1 MQSRKSLLAKI
12 FGVLCALCCVV
23 ALAFGVAACDS
34 NTDTTK
40 SVVNVSVVDGQ
51 LVIDYSDGSK
61 EEIDLGDL
69 KGEQGPAGD
78 DGDKGDQGEQGPAG
92 VGIASVTWDETKQCL
107 VITYTDGKIEEV
119 KVEGLGGCECPE
131 PCEHEN
137 ISSWTLSESYEYD
150 AATDT
155 YKGTLLE
162 VCDDCGYA
170 WLTTDAE
177 HQQHVWK
184 DVAAVEPTCC
194 TDGHEAGQECEIC
207 GKFQGGEVKPATG
220 NHVWDEGHLV
230 YTKNEN
236 ACEQGGVYIYLCTGD
251 PDCTAY
257 KISEDEE
264 IRGHKVAVWTV
275 TKAPSLTETGIL
287 SGACTECKETV
298 TLTLPKLNDTD
309 YAKKQISNLENNCQL
324 DTDYT
329 YTYTMAAGTVTEID
343 GIKIEG
349 KTTVEYTGTTAFTW
363 TSGPVTVKGGN
374 HYALNMY
381 GEEEPIEIDKD
392 GYAMIDADKGI
403 LWYPDMQVFGNITYT
418 CKDTI
423 NAGDGTETTGAVYF
437 DCEHCEEHI
446 YARVN
451 GYHIV
456 GGKLVTYIY
465 DDNGDLNPL
474 VTKHEATCSNAEYY
488 TVNCDEC
495 DKEVV
500 VRGCGIEEHETNK
513 THYAADVHVVPED
526 VTITGADGQDIDP
539 EAIKVGDTVT
549 IKYVCELCKAEQTV
563 SGNVTKVEETGDIPT
578 TPCLDKS
585 VTVTVEYTVNDE
597 KHTEVVT
604 LPIQVGDHHT
614 IINNGIEYSLTAIID
629 SDSGLANI
637 TVDWTD
643 AAGKKQH
650 FEGNTIESN
659 SPLASLLEFFGNV
672 PETCKDKGAQAF
684 IDCDVCNT
692 HLLVMYQVAHT
703 PTLNAEG
710 QVDYTLAGCS
720 APTCTADGI
729 ALCSVCGENFEYG
742 EALGHTYVIDEYKY
756 DSTVA
761 TGDNFTLKFHCTKC
775 EEYGTAEQPTTIEG
789 NYAELVK
796 KGYIEP
802 VQEQT
807 CAQDLIINVNCPVD
821 LEEPEGDRIVAE
833 GLNLGKLAH
842 HFKNGNVL
850 DTELKTVYNI
860 DEYNGLIEL
869 FGNVPVNCKDDTG
882 YGFTYCRDCDMRILI
897 RVSGHHTK
905 PDDGEPVVEA
915 SCTSPAV
922 YQCKDCQKYFY
933 GVDAGDAIVEHKYV
947 LDAKASTP
955 ATNDVTGTAV
965 YKCSLCGGTYNVT
978 LPKLSE
984 TDKWTKVTVSDDCEH
999 GTQYSYSYVIPEQ
1012 EITVNYEYTD
1022 NGANLSG
1029 QFKYKVNLGTY
1040 TFLTEPTDVGHD
1052 EYVEGKTL
1060 VYSWVYPEDEDGI
1073 LYVGYICKCG
1083 TMIVL
1088 WNESMGTENTY
1099 KIDVELDSLI
1109 PGVVNPP
1116 VEDPDEGEEGGD
1128 TPVVPAVPEDVTI
1141 SMEGVV
1147 ISTSA
1152 TASTAVTMEG
1162 GKTPKIEGN
1171 YYIWNATEATLV
1183 TIGGDAQ
1190 WKQDTGYIQADGKE
1204 RTISVDLTEYEG
1216 LNVKVTFNCGAKK
1229 NNPGISLQLK
1239 DQPDTA
1245 VALTDRTEAD
1255 EYTAEDI
1262 SFTVE
1267 GGSVVSFENTIQAVR
1282 FYSVTIEVVE

>member
-69 KGEQGPAGD
+69 KGEQGEQGPAGD
-78 DGDKGDQGEQGPAG
+78 DGDKGEQGEQGPAG
-92 VGIASVTWDETKQCL
+92 VGITSVTWDETKQCL
-107 VITYTDGKIEEV
+107 VITYTDGKKQEV
-119 KVEGLGGCECPE
+119 KVEGLGCECPE

-137 ISSWTLSESYEYD
+137 ISSWVLSESYEYN

-275 TKAPSLTETGIL
+275 KKAPSLTETGIL

-298 TLTLPKLNDTD
+298 TLTLPKLNDKD
-309 YAKKQISNLENNCQL
+309 YTKEQISNLENNCQL
-324 DTDYT
+324 DTMYK
-329 YTYTMAAGTVTEID
+329 YTYTMAPGTVIKID
-343 GIKIEG
+343 GIKVEG
-349 KTTVEYTGTTAFTW
+349 KTTVEYTGTTAFTASW
-363 TSGPVTVKGGN
+363 NDEVEGGN

-418 CKDTI
+418 CKDII

-451 GYHIV
+451 GYHTV

-500 VRGCGIEEHETNK
+500 VRGCGIEEHKTNK

-526 VTITGADGQDIDP
+526 VAITGADGQDIDP

-549 IKYVCELCKAEQTV
+549 IKYVCELCNAEQTV

-629 SDSGLANI
+629 SDSGLATI

-643 AAGKKQH
+643 AAGKEQH

-659 SPLASLLEFFGNV
+659 SPLASLLEHFGNI

-703 PTLNAEG
+703 PTLNGEG

-720 APTCTADGI
+720 APTCTQPGK
-729 ALCSVCGENFEYG
+729 ALCSVCKENFEYG

-756 DSTVA
+756 DSSVA
-761 TGDNFTLKFHCTKC
+761 TGNNFTLKFRCAKC
-775 EEYGTAEQPTTIEG
+775 EEYGTAELPTTIEG

-882 YGFTYCRDCDMRILI
+882 YGFTYCRDCNMRILI

-905 PDDGEPVVEA
+905 PADGEPVVEA
-915 SCTSPAV
+915 SCSTPAV
-922 YQCKDCQKYFY
+922 YQCKDCGKYFY
-933 GVDAGDAIVEHKYV
+933 GVDAADAILKHNYV
-947 LDAKASTP
+947 LDAEASTP
-955 ATNDVTGTAV
+955 ATDNATGIAV
-965 YKCSLCGGTYNVT
+965 YKCSLCDGTYNVT

-1040 TFLTEPTDVGHD
+1040 TFLTEPTGVGHD
-1052 EYVEGKTL
+1052 EYVKGETL

-1099 KIDVELDSLI
+1099 EIDVELDSLI

-1128 TPVVPAVPEDVTI
+1128 TPVVPAEPVEYTYDFSTLTGSETATDLNTVLGSTNVTFEGTLGTSGTDLRLAKGHLKFSEDAGKVIVTLDNVKAGQTVELTIVGKSGSDGNPAELAIAATNATTTDTVPVVYAAEADYVTTT
-1141 SMEGVV
+1141 V
-1147 ISTSA
+1147 TYTA
-1152 TASTAVTMEG
+1152 TA
-1162 GKTPKIEGN
+1162 
-1171 YYIWNATEATLV
+1171 
-1183 TIGGDAQ
+1183 D
-1190 WKQDTGYIQADGKE
+1190 
-1204 RTISVDLTEYEG
+1204 
-1216 LNVKVTFNCGAKK
+1216 
-1229 NNPGISLQLK
+1229 
-1239 DQPDTA
+1239 
-1245 VALTDRTEAD
+1245 
-1255 EYTAEDI
+1255 
-1262 SFTVE
+1262 
-1267 GGSVVSFENTIQAVR
+1267 GSVVLTFNRNTGKTVQLQKLTV
-1282 FYSVTIEVVE
+1282 VVE

>member
-69 KGEQGPAGD
+69 KGEQGEQGPAGD
-78 DGDKGDQGEQGPAG
+78 DGDKGEQGEQGPAG
-92 VGIASVTWDETKQCL
+92 PAGVGITSVTWDETKQCL
-107 VITYTDGKIEEV
+107 VITYTDGKKQEV
-119 KVEGLGGCECPE
+119 KVEGIGCDCPE
-131 PCEHEN
+131 PCEHES
-137 ISSWTLSESYEYD
+137 ISTWVLSESYEYD

-177 HQQHVWK
+177 HQQHVWN

-230 YTKNEN
+230 YTENEN

-251 PDCTAY
+251 PDCKAY

-298 TLTLPKLNDTD
+298 TLTLPKLNDKD
-309 YAKKQISNLENNCQL
+309 YTKKQISNLENNCQL
-324 DTDYT
+324 DTEYT

-343 GIKIEG
+343 GIKVEG
-349 KTTVEYTGTTAFTW
+349 KTTVEYTGTTAFIW
-363 TSGPVTVKGGN
+363 TSRPVTVEGGN

-392 GYAMIDADKGI
+392 GYAMVDAEKGI
-403 LWYPDMQVFGNITYT
+403 LWYPDMQVFGNITYN
-418 CKDTI
+418 CKETI
-423 NAGDGTETTGAVYF
+423 NAGDGTETVGAVYF
-437 DCEHCEEHI
+437 DCEHCKEHI

-451 GYHIV
+451 GYHTV

-465 DDNGDLNPL
+465 DEDGDLNPL

-500 VRGCGIEEHETNK
+500 VRGCGIAEHETNK

-549 IKYVCELCKAEQTV
+549 IKYVCELCDVEQTV
-563 SGNVTKVEETGDIPT
+563 SGNVTVVDPVKDDPT
-578 TPCLDKS
+578 TPCLDEGVK
-585 VTVTVEYTVNDE
+585 VTVEYTVNGE
-597 KHTEVVT
+597 KHTEVVP
-604 LPIQVGDHHT
+604 LIDVGDHHT

-629 SDSGLANI
+629 SDSGLATI
-637 TVDWTD
+637 KVDWTD

-659 SPLASLLEFFGNV
+659 SPLASLLEHFGNI

-703 PTLNAEG
+703 PTLNAAG

-720 APTCTADGI
+720 APSCTQPGK
-729 ALCSVCGENFEYG
+729 ALCSVCNENFEYG
-742 EALGHTYVIDEYKY
+742 KALGHTYVIDEYEY
-756 DSTVA
+756 ESTVA
-761 TGDNFTLKFHCTKC
+761 TGNNFTLKFHCAKC
-775 EEYGTAEQPTTIEG
+775 DEYGTAEQPTTIEG

-796 KGYIEP
+796 KGYIDP
-802 VQEQT
+802 VQEQS
-807 CAQDLIINVNCPVD
+807 CAKDLIINVNCPVD
-821 LEEPEGDRIVAE
+821 LDEPEGDRIVAE
-833 GLNLGKLAH
+833 GLNLGKLSH

-850 DTELKTVYNI
+850 DTDLKTVYNI

-905 PDDGEPVVEA
+905 PADGKPVVEA
-915 SCTSPAV
+915 SCSTPAV
-922 YQCKDCQKYFY
+922 YQCVDCKEYFY
-933 GVDAGDAIVEHKYV
+933 GVDAADAILKHNYV
-947 LDAKASTP
+947 LDTAASTD
-955 ATNDVTGTAV
+955 ASENATGTAV
-965 YKCSLCGGTYNVT
+965 YKCSLCDGTYNVT

-984 TDKWTKVTVSDDCEH
+984 TDKWNKVTVSDDCEH

-1022 NGANLSG
+1022 NGADLSG
-1029 QFKYKVNLGTY
+1029 QFKYKVNLDTY
-1040 TFLTEPTDVGHD
+1040 RFLTEPTDVGHD
-1052 EYVEGKTL
+1052 EYVEGETL

-1099 KIDVELDSLI
+1099 EIDVELDSLI

-1116 VEDPDEGEEGGD
+1116 VEDPDEGEEEGGD
-1128 TPVVPAVPEDVTI
+1128 TPVVPAEPVEYTYDFSTLTGSETATDLNTVLGSTNVTFEGTLGTSGTDLRLAKGHLKFSADAGKVIVTLDNVKAGQTVELTIVGKSGSSGNPAELAIAATNATTTDTVPVVYAAGADYVTTT
-1141 SMEGVV
+1141 V
-1147 ISTSA
+1147 TYTA
-1152 TASTAVTMEG
+1152 TA
-1162 GKTPKIEGN
+1162 
-1171 YYIWNATEATLV
+1171 
-1183 TIGGDAQ
+1183 D
-1190 WKQDTGYIQADGKE
+1190 
-1204 RTISVDLTEYEG
+1204 
-1216 LNVKVTFNCGAKK
+1216 
-1229 NNPGISLQLK
+1229 
-1239 DQPDTA
+1239 
-1245 VALTDRTEAD
+1245 
-1255 EYTAEDI
+1255 
-1262 SFTVE
+1262 
-1267 GGSVVSFENTIQAVR
+1267 GSVVLTFNRNTGKTVQLQKLTV
-1282 FYSVTIEVVE
+1282 VVE

>member
-92 VGIASVTWDETKQCL
+92 VGITSVTWDETKQCL
-107 VITYTDGKIEEV
+107 VITYTDGKKQEV

-137 ISSWTLSESYEYD
+137 ISTWVLSESYEYD

-230 YTKNEN
+230 YTENEN

-251 PDCTAY
+251 PDCKAY

-298 TLTLPKLNDTD
+298 TLTLPKLNDKD
-309 YAKKQISNLENNCQL
+309 YTKEQISNLENNCQL
-324 DTDYT
+324 DTMYK
-329 YTYTMAAGTVTEID
+329 YTYTMAPGTVIEID
-343 GIKIEG
+343 GIKVEG
-349 KTTVEYTGTTAFTW
+349 KTTVEYTGTTAFTASW
-363 TSGPVTVKGGN
+363 NDEVEGG
-374 HYALNMY
+374 NMY
-381 GEEEPIEIDKD
+381 GEEEPIEIDEN
-392 GYAMIDADKGI
+392 GYAMVDAEKGI
-403 LWYPDMQVFGNITYT
+403 LWYPDMQVFGNITYN
-418 CKDTI
+418 CQETI
-423 NAGDGTETTGAVYF
+423 TPGDGTETTGAVYF

-451 GYHIV
+451 GYHTV

-474 VTKHEATCSNAEYY
+474 VTKHEATCSNAAYY
-488 TVNCDEC
+488 TVDCDIC
-495 DKEVV
+495 GEVV
-500 VRGCGIEEHETNK
+500 VRGCGIAEHETNK

-526 VTITGADGQDIDP
+526 VTVTGADGQAIDP

-549 IKYVCELCKAEQTV
+549 IKYVCELCEAAQTV

-629 SDSGLANI
+629 SDSGLATI

-643 AAGKKQH
+643 AAGKEQH

-659 SPLASLLEFFGNV
+659 SPLASLLEHFGNI

-703 PTLNAEG
+703 PTLNTEG

-720 APTCTADGI
+720 APTCTQPGK
-729 ALCSVCGENFEYG
+729 ALCSVCNENFEYG

-756 DSTVA
+756 NSTVT
-761 TGDNFTLKFHCTKC
+761 TGNNFTLKFHCTKC
-775 EEYGTAEQPTTIEG
+775 DEYGTEELPTTIEG

-796 KGYIEP
+796 KGYIDP
-802 VQEQT
+802 VQEQS
-807 CAQDLIINVNCPVD
+807 CAKDLIINVNCPVD
-821 LEEPEGDRIVAE
+821 LDEPEGDRIVAE

-905 PDDGEPVVEA
+905 PADGEPVVEA
-915 SCTSPAV
+915 SCSTPAV
-922 YQCKDCQKYFY
+922 YQCKDCNKYFY
-933 GVDAGDAIVEHKYV
+933 GVDAADAILKHNYV
-947 LDAKASTP
+947 LDAEASTP
-955 ATNDVTGTAV
+955 ATDNATGTAV
-965 YKCSLCGGTYNVT
+965 YKCSLCEKTYEVT

-1022 NGANLSG
+1022 NGADLSG

-1052 EYVEGKTL
+1052 EYVKGETL

-1099 KIDVELDSLI
+1099 EIDVELDSLI

-1128 TPVVPAVPEDVTI
+1128 TPVVPAEPVEYTYDFSTLTGSETATDLNTVLGSTNVTFEGTLGTSDTDLRLAKGHLKFSEDAGKVIVTLDNVKAGQTVELTIVGKSGSKGNPAELAIAATNATTTDTVPVVYAAKADYVTTT
-1141 SMEGVV
+1141 V
-1147 ISTSA
+1147 TYTA
-1152 TASTAVTMEG
+1152 TA
-1162 GKTPKIEGN
+1162 
-1171 YYIWNATEATLV
+1171 
-1183 TIGGDAQ
+1183 D
-1190 WKQDTGYIQADGKE
+1190 
-1204 RTISVDLTEYEG
+1204 
-1216 LNVKVTFNCGAKK
+1216 
-1229 NNPGISLQLK
+1229 
-1239 DQPDTA
+1239 
-1245 VALTDRTEAD
+1245 
-1255 EYTAEDI
+1255 
-1262 SFTVE
+1262 
-1267 GGSVVSFENTIQAVR
+1267 GSVVLTFNRNTSKTVQLQKLTV
-1282 FYSVTIEVVE
+1282 VVE

>member
-92 VGIASVTWDETKQCL
+92 VGITSVTWDETKQCL
-107 VITYTDGKIEEV
+107 VITYTDGKKQEV
-119 KVEGLGGCECPE
+119 KVEGIGCDCPE
-131 PCEHEN
+131 PCEHES
-137 ISSWTLSESYEYD
+137 ISTWVLSESYEYD

-298 TLTLPKLNDTD
+298 TLTLPKLNDKD
-309 YAKKQISNLENNCQL
+309 YTKEQISNLENNCQL
-324 DTDYT
+324 DTMYK
-329 YTYTMAAGTVTEID
+329 YTYTMAPGTVIKID
-343 GIKIEG
+343 GIKVEG
-349 KTTVEYTGTTAFTW
+349 KTTVEYTGTTAFTASW
-363 TSGPVTVKGGN
+363 NDEVEGGN

-418 CKDTI
+418 CKDII

-451 GYHIV
+451 GYHTV

-495 DKEVV
+495 NKEVV
-500 VRGCGIEEHETNK
+500 VRGCGIEEHKTNK

-526 VTITGADGQDIDP
+526 VAITGADGQDIDP

-549 IKYVCELCKAEQTV
+549 IKYVCELCNAEQTV

-629 SDSGLANI
+629 SDSGLATI

-643 AAGKKQH
+643 AAGKEQH

-659 SPLASLLEFFGNV
+659 SPLASLLEHFGNI

-703 PTLNAEG
+703 PTLNGEG

-720 APTCTADGI
+720 APTCTQPGK

-761 TGDNFTLKFHCTKC
+761 TGNNFTLKFHCAKC
-775 EEYGTAEQPTTIEG
+775 EEYGTAELPTTIEG

-796 KGYIEP
+796 KGYIDP

-807 CAQDLIINVNCPVD
+807 CAKDLIINVNCPVD
-821 LEEPEGDRIVAE
+821 LDEPEGDRIVAE

-905 PDDGEPVVEA
+905 PADGEPVVEA
-915 SCTSPAV
+915 SCSTPAV
-922 YQCKDCQKYFY
+922 YQCKDCNKYFY

-955 ATNDVTGTAV
+955 ATENATGTAV
-965 YKCSLCGGTYNVT
+965 YKCSLCEKTYEVT

-1128 TPVVPAVPEDVTI
+1128 TPVVPAEPVEYTYDFSTLTGSETATDLNTVLGSTNVTFEGTLGTSGTDLRLAKGHLKFSADAGKVIVTLDNVKAGQTVELTIVGKSGSSGNPAELAIAATNATTTDTVPVVYAAGADYVTTT
-1141 SMEGVV
+1141 V
-1147 ISTSA
+1147 TYTA
-1152 TASTAVTMEG
+1152 TA
-1162 GKTPKIEGN
+1162 
-1171 YYIWNATEATLV
+1171 
-1183 TIGGDAQ
+1183 D
-1190 WKQDTGYIQADGKE
+1190 
-1204 RTISVDLTEYEG
+1204 
-1216 LNVKVTFNCGAKK
+1216 
-1229 NNPGISLQLK
+1229 
-1239 DQPDTA
+1239 
-1245 VALTDRTEAD
+1245 
-1255 EYTAEDI
+1255 
-1262 SFTVE
+1262 
-1267 GGSVVSFENTIQAVR
+1267 GSVVLTFNRNTGKTVQLQKLTV
-1282 FYSVTIEVVE
+1282 VVE

>member
-69 KGEQGPAGD
+69 KGEQGEQGPAGD

-92 VGIASVTWDETKQCL
+92 VGITSVTWDETKQCL
-107 VITYTDGKIEEV
+107 VITYTDGKTQEV
-119 KVEGLGGCECPE
+119 KVEGIGCDCPE
-131 PCEHEN
+131 PCEHES
-137 ISSWTLSESYEYD
+137 ISTWVLSESYEYD

-298 TLTLPKLNDTD
+298 TLTLPKLNDKAYT
-309 YAKKQISNLENNCQL
+309 KEQISNLENNCQL
-324 DTDYT
+324 DTEYK
-329 YTYTMAAGTVTEID
+329 YTYTMAPGTVIEID
-343 GIKIEG
+343 GIKVEG
-349 KTTVEYTGTTAFTW
+349 KTTVEYTGTTAFTASW
-363 TSGPVTVKGGN
+363 NDEVKGGN

-392 GYAMIDADKGI
+392 GYAMVDAEKGI
-403 LWYPDMQVFGNITYT
+403 LWYPDMQVFGNITYN
-418 CKDTI
+418 CKETI
-423 NAGDGTETTGAVYF
+423 NAGDGTETVGAVYF
-437 DCEHCEEHI
+437 DCEHCKEHI

-451 GYHIV
+451 GYHTV

-465 DDNGDLNPL
+465 DEDGDLNPL

-500 VRGCGIEEHETNK
+500 VRGCGIAEHETNK

-549 IKYVCELCKAEQTV
+549 IKYVCELCEAAQTV
-563 SGNVTKVEETGDIPT
+563 SGNVTVVDPIKDDPT
-578 TPCLDKS
+578 TPCLDEGVK
-585 VTVTVEYTVNDE
+585 VTVEYTVNGE
-597 KHTEVVT
+597 KHTEVVP
-604 LPIQVGDHHT
+604 LIDVGDHHT

-629 SDSGLANI
+629 SDSGLATI
-637 TVDWTD
+637 KVDWTD

-659 SPLASLLEFFGNV
+659 SPLASLLEHFGNI

-703 PTLNAEG
+703 PTLNGEG

-720 APTCTADGI
+720 APTCTQPGK
-729 ALCSVCGENFEYG
+729 ALCSVCKENFEYG

-756 DSTVA
+756 DSSVA
-761 TGDNFTLKFHCTKC
+761 TGNNFTLKFHCTKC
-775 EEYGTAEQPTTIEG
+775 DEYGTEELPTTIEG

-807 CAQDLIINVNCPVD
+807 CAKDLIINVNCPVD

-905 PDDGEPVVEA
+905 PADGEPVVEA
-915 SCTSPAV
+915 SCSTPAV

-933 GVDAGDAIVEHKYV
+933 GVDAADAILKHNYV
-947 LDAKASTP
+947 LDAEASTP
-955 ATNDVTGTAV
+955 ANDNATGTAV
-965 YKCSLCGGTYNVT
+965 YKCSLCDGTYNVT

-1012 EITVNYEYTD
+1012 EITVNYKYTD

-1052 EYVEGKTL
+1052 EYVKGETL

-1099 KIDVELDSLI
+1099 EIDVELDSLI

-1128 TPVVPAVPEDVTI
+1128 TPVVPAEPVEYTYDFSEAV
-1141 SMEGVV
+1141 EN
-1147 ISTSA
+1147 ST
-1152 TASTAVTMEG
+1152 
-1162 GKTPKIEGN
+1162 TPIAEF
-1171 YYIWNATEATLV
+1171 L
-1183 TIGGDAQ
+1183 
-1190 WKQDTGYIQADGKE
+1190 
-1204 RTISVDLTEYEG
+1204 
-1216 LNVKVTFNCGAKK
+1216 
-1229 NNPGISLQLK
+1229 
-1239 DQPDTA
+1239 
-1245 VALTDRTEAD
+1245 EAD
-1255 EYTAEDI
+1255 
-1262 SFTVE
+1262 
-1267 GGSVVSFENTIQAVR
+1267 N
-1282 FYSVTIEVVE
+1282 VTIEGDLGDQLKYGKGHLKFSKDAGKLVITVEAKAGQTVTVTSSVKSGSSNKDVSGRYAVTNATSDDEQTISFEVGSSSSYVNFVAEYTVTADGNVVITIDRNECGATLQLASVKVVVE

>member
-69 KGEQGPAGD
+69 KGEQGEQGPAGD
-78 DGDKGDQGEQGPAG
+78 DGDKGEQGEQGPAG
-92 VGIASVTWDETKQCL
+92 VGITSVTWDETKQCL
-107 VITYTDGKIEEV
+107 VITYTDGKTQEV
-119 KVEGLGGCECPE
+119 KVEGIGCDCPE
-131 PCEHEN
+131 PCEHES
-137 ISSWTLSESYEYD
+137 ISTWVLSETYEYD

-298 TLTLPKLNDTD
+298 TLTLPKLNDKD
-309 YAKKQISNLENNCQL
+309 YTKEQISNLENNCQL
-324 DTDYT
+324 DTMYK
-329 YTYTMAAGTVTEID
+329 YTYTMAPGTVIEID
-343 GIKIEG
+343 GIKVEG
-349 KTTVEYTGTTAFTW
+349 KTTVEYTGTTAYTASW
-363 TSGPVTVKGGN
+363 NDEVDGGN

-392 GYAMIDADKGI
+392 GYAMVDAEKGI

-423 NAGDGTETTGAVYF
+423 NTGDGTETTGAVYF

-451 GYHIV
+451 GYHTV

-488 TVNCDEC
+488 TVNCDRC
-495 DKEVV
+495 GEVE
-500 VRGCGIEEHETNK
+500 VRGCGIEEHKTNK

-526 VTITGADGQDIDP
+526 VTVTGADGQDIDP

-549 IKYVCELCKAEQTV
+549 IKYVCELCEAAQTV

-629 SDSGLANI
+629 SDSGLATI

-643 AAGKKQH
+643 AAGKEQH
-650 FEGNTIESN
+650 FVGNTIESN
-659 SPLASLLEFFGNV
+659 SPLASLLEHFGNI

-703 PTLNAEG
+703 PTLNGEG

-720 APTCTADGI
+720 APTCTQPGK
-729 ALCSVCGENFEYG
+729 ALCSVCKENFEYG

-756 DSTVA
+756 DSSVA
-761 TGDNFTLKFHCTKC
+761 TGNNFTLKFHCTKC
-775 EEYGTAEQPTTIEG
+775 DEYGTEELPTTIEG

-807 CAQDLIINVNCPVD
+807 CAKDLIINVNCPVD

-882 YGFTYCRDCDMRILI
+882 YGFTYCRDCNMRILI

-905 PDDGEPVVEA
+905 PADGEPVVEA
-915 SCTSPAV
+915 SCSTPAV

-933 GVDAGDAIVEHKYV
+933 GVDAADAILKHNYV
-947 LDAKASTP
+947 LDAEASTP
-955 ATNDVTGTAV
+955 ATDNATGIAV
-965 YKCSLCGGTYNVT
+965 YKCSLCGGAYNVT

-1052 EYVEGKTL
+1052 GYVKGETL

-1128 TPVVPAVPEDVTI
+1128 TPVVPAEPVEYTYDFSTLTGSETATDLNTVLGSTNVTFEGTLGTSDTDLRLAKGHLKFSADAGKVIVTLDNVKAGQTVELTIVGKSGSKGNPAELAIAATNATTTDTVPVVYAAGADYVTTT
-1141 SMEGVV
+1141 V
-1147 ISTSA
+1147 TYTA
-1152 TASTAVTMEG
+1152 TA
-1162 GKTPKIEGN
+1162 
-1171 YYIWNATEATLV
+1171 
-1183 TIGGDAQ
+1183 D
-1190 WKQDTGYIQADGKE
+1190 
-1204 RTISVDLTEYEG
+1204 
-1216 LNVKVTFNCGAKK
+1216 
-1229 NNPGISLQLK
+1229 
-1239 DQPDTA
+1239 
-1245 VALTDRTEAD
+1245 
-1255 EYTAEDI
+1255 
-1262 SFTVE
+1262 
-1267 GGSVVSFENTIQAVR
+1267 GSVVLTFNRNTSKTVQLQKLTV
-1282 FYSVTIEVVE
+1282 VVE

>member
-69 KGEQGPAGD
+69 KGEQGEQGPAGD
-78 DGDKGDQGEQGPAG
+78 DGDKGEQGEQGPAG
-92 VGIASVTWDETKQCL
+92 VGITSVTWDETKQCL
-107 VITYTDGKIEEV
+107 VITYTDGKKQEV
-119 KVEGLGGCECPE
+119 KVEGLGCECPE

-137 ISSWTLSESYEYD
+137 ISTWVLSESYEYN

-230 YTKNEN
+230 YTENEN

-251 PDCTAY
+251 PDCKAY

-298 TLTLPKLNDTD
+298 TLTLPKLNDKD
-309 YAKKQISNLENNCQL
+309 YTKEQISNLENNCQL
-324 DTDYT
+324 DTMYK
-329 YTYTMAAGTVTEID
+329 YTYTMAPGTVIEID
-343 GIKIEG
+343 GIKVEG
-349 KTTVEYTGTTAFTW
+349 KTTVEYTGTTAFTASW
-363 TSGPVTVKGGN
+363 NDEVEGGN

-392 GYAMIDADKGI
+392 GYAMVDAEKGI
-403 LWYPDMQVFGNITYT
+403 LWYPDMQVFGNITYN
-418 CKDTI
+418 CQETI
-423 NAGDGTETTGAVYF
+423 NPGDGTETTGAVYF
-437 DCEHCEEHI
+437 DCEHCKEHI

-451 GYHIV
+451 GYHTV

-495 DKEVV
+495 GEVP
-500 VRGCGIEEHETNK
+500 VRGCGIAEHETNK
-513 THYAADVHVVPED
+513 THYAAGVHVVPED
-526 VTITGADGQDIDP
+526 VTVTGADGQDIDP

-549 IKYVCELCKAEQTV
+549 IKYECELCEAKQTV

-629 SDSGLANI
+629 SDSGLATI

-643 AAGKKQH
+643 AAGKEQH

-659 SPLASLLEFFGNV
+659 SPLASLLEHFGNI

-703 PTLNAEG
+703 PTLNAAG

-720 APTCTADGI
+720 APSCTQPGK
-729 ALCSVCGENFEYG
+729 ALCSVCDENFEYG

-756 DSTVA
+756 DSSVA
-761 TGDNFTLKFHCTKC
+761 TGNNFTLKFHCTKC
-775 EEYGTAEQPTTIEG
+775 VEYGTAAQPTTIEG

-796 KGYIEP
+796 KGYIDP

-905 PDDGEPVVEA
+905 PADGEPVVEA
-915 SCTSPAV
+915 SCSTPAV
-922 YQCKDCQKYFY
+922 YLCKDCGKYFY
-933 GVDAGDAIVEHKYV
+933 GVDAADAILKHNYV
-947 LDAKASTP
+947 LDAEASTD
-955 ATNDVTGTAV
+955 AKDDATGTAV
-965 YKCSLCGGTYNVT
+965 YKCSLCEKTYEVT

-1022 NGANLSG
+1022 NGADLSG

-1052 EYVEGKTL
+1052 EYVEGETL

-1099 KIDVELDSLI
+1099 EIDVELDSLI

-1128 TPVVPAVPEDVTI
+1128 TPVVPAEPVEYTYDFSTLTGSETATDLNTVLGSTNVTFEGTLGTSDTDLRLAKGHLKFSEDAGKVIVTLDNVKAGQTVELTIVGKSGSKGNPAELAIAATNATTTDTVPVVYAAGADYVTTT
-1141 SMEGVV
+1141 V
-1147 ISTSA
+1147 TYTA
-1152 TASTAVTMEG
+1152 TA
-1162 GKTPKIEGN
+1162 
-1171 YYIWNATEATLV
+1171 
-1183 TIGGDAQ
+1183 D
-1190 WKQDTGYIQADGKE
+1190 
-1204 RTISVDLTEYEG
+1204 
-1216 LNVKVTFNCGAKK
+1216 
-1229 NNPGISLQLK
+1229 
-1239 DQPDTA
+1239 
-1245 VALTDRTEAD
+1245 
-1255 EYTAEDI
+1255 
-1262 SFTVE
+1262 
-1267 GGSVVSFENTIQAVR
+1267 GSVVLTFNRNTSKTVQLQKLTV
-1282 FYSVTIEVVE
+1282 VVE

>member
-92 VGIASVTWDETKQCL
+92 VGITSVTWDETKQCL
-107 VITYTDGKIEEV
+107 VITYTDGKKQEV

-137 ISSWTLSESYEYD
+137 ISTWVLSESYEYD

-230 YTKNEN
+230 YTENEN

-251 PDCTAY
+251 PDCKAY

-298 TLTLPKLNDTD
+298 TLTLPKLNDKD
-309 YAKKQISNLENNCQL
+309 YTKEQISNLENNCQL
-324 DTDYT
+324 DTMYK
-329 YTYTMAAGTVTEID
+329 YTYTMAPGTVIEID
-343 GIKIEG
+343 GIKVEG
-349 KTTVEYTGTTAFTW
+349 KTTVEYTGTTAFTASW
-363 TSGPVTVKGGN
+363 NDEVEGGN
-374 HYALNMY
+374 HY
-381 GEEEPIEIDKD
+381 GEEEPIEIDEN
-392 GYAMIDADKGI
+392 GYAMVDAEKGI
-403 LWYPDMQVFGNITYT
+403 LWYPDMQVFGNITYN
-418 CKDTI
+418 CQETI
-423 NAGDGTETTGAVYF
+423 TPGDGTETTGAVYF

-451 GYHIV
+451 GYHTV

-474 VTKHEATCSNAEYY
+474 VTKHEATCSNAAYY
-488 TVNCDEC
+488 TVDCDIC
-495 DKEVV
+495 GEVV
-500 VRGCGIEEHETNK
+500 VRGCGIAEHETNK

-526 VTITGADGQDIDP
+526 VTVTGADGQAIDP

-549 IKYVCELCKAEQTV
+549 IKYVCELCEAAQTV

-629 SDSGLANI
+629 SDSGLATI

-643 AAGKKQH
+643 AAGKEQH

-659 SPLASLLEFFGNV
+659 SPLASLLEHFGNI

-703 PTLNAEG
+703 PTLNTEG

-720 APTCTADGI
+720 APTCTQPGK
-729 ALCSVCGENFEYG
+729 ALCSVCNENFEYG

-756 DSTVA
+756 NSTVT
-761 TGDNFTLKFHCTKC
+761 TGNNFTLKFHCTKC
-775 EEYGTAEQPTTIEG
+775 DEYGTEELPTTIEG

-796 KGYIEP
+796 KGYIDP
-802 VQEQT
+802 VQEQS
-807 CAQDLIINVNCPVD
+807 CAKDLIINVNCPVD
-821 LEEPEGDRIVAE
+821 LDEPEGDRIVAE

-905 PDDGEPVVEA
+905 PADGEPVVEA
-915 SCTSPAV
+915 SCSTPAV
-922 YQCKDCQKYFY
+922 YQCKDCNKYFY
-933 GVDAGDAIVEHKYV
+933 GVDAADAILKHNYV
-947 LDAKASTP
+947 LDAEASTP
-955 ATNDVTGTAV
+955 ATDNATGTAV
-965 YKCSLCGGTYNVT
+965 YKCSLCEKTYEVT

-1022 NGANLSG
+1022 NGADLSG

-1052 EYVEGKTL
+1052 EYVKGETL

-1099 KIDVELDSLI
+1099 EIDVELDSLI

-1128 TPVVPAVPEDVTI
+1128 TPVVPAEPVEYTYDFSTLTGSETATDLNTVLGSTNVTFEGTLGTSDTDLRLAKGHLKFSEDAGKVIVTLDNVKAGQTVELTIVGKSGSKGNPAELAIAATNATTTDTVPVVYAAKADYVTTT
-1141 SMEGVV
+1141 V
-1147 ISTSA
+1147 TYTA
-1152 TASTAVTMEG
+1152 TA
-1162 GKTPKIEGN
+1162 
-1171 YYIWNATEATLV
+1171 
-1183 TIGGDAQ
+1183 D
-1190 WKQDTGYIQADGKE
+1190 
-1204 RTISVDLTEYEG
+1204 
-1216 LNVKVTFNCGAKK
+1216 
-1229 NNPGISLQLK
+1229 
-1239 DQPDTA
+1239 
-1245 VALTDRTEAD
+1245 
-1255 EYTAEDI
+1255 
-1262 SFTVE
+1262 
-1267 GGSVVSFENTIQAVR
+1267 GSVVLTFNRNTSKTVQLQKLTV
-1282 FYSVTIEVVE
+1282 VVE

>member
-78 DGDKGDQGEQGPAG
+78 DGDKGEQG
-92 VGIASVTWDETKQCL
+92 VGITSVTWDETKQCL
-107 VITYTDGKIEEV
+107 VITYTDGKKQEV

-137 ISSWTLSESYEYD
+137 ISTWVLSESYEYN

-236 ACEQGGVYIYLCTGD
+236 ACEQGGVYIYLCKGD

-264 IRGHKVAVWTV
+264 IRGHKVAVWYVDTD
-275 TKAPSLTETGIL
+275 KAPSLTETGIL
-287 SGACTECKETV
+287 SGACTECDETV

-392 GYAMIDADKGI
+392 GYAMVDAEKGI

-418 CKDTI
+418 CQETI
-423 NAGDGTETTGAVYF
+423 TPGDGTETTGAVYF
-437 DCEHCEEHI
+437 DCEHCKEHI

-451 GYHIV
+451 GYHTV

-465 DDNGDLNPL
+465 DEDGDLNPL

-500 VRGCGIEEHETNK
+500 VRGCGIAEHATNK

-549 IKYVCELCKAEQTV
+549 IKYECELCEAEQTV
-563 SGNVTKVEETGDIPT
+563 SGNVTATEPIKDDPT
-578 TPCLDKS
+578 TPCLDEGVKI
-585 VTVTVEYTVNDE
+585 TVEYTVNGE
-597 KHTEVVT
+597 KHTEDV
-604 LPIQVGDHHT
+604 PIVNVGDHHT

-637 TVDWTD
+637 KVDWTD

-703 PTLNAEG
+703 PTLNAQG
-710 QVDYTLAGCS
+710 QVDYTLAGCF
-720 APTCTADGI
+720 APTCTQPGK
-729 ALCSVCGENFEYG
+729 ALCSVCKENFEYG
-742 EALGHTYVIDEYKY
+742 EALGHTYVIDKYEYK
-756 DSTVA
+756 STVT
-761 TGDNFTLKFHCTKC
+761 TGNNFTLKFHCTKC

-796 KGYIEP
+796 KGYIDP
-802 VQEQT
+802 VQEQS
-807 CAQDLIINVNCPVD
+807 CAKDLIINVNCPVD

-905 PDDGEPVVEA
+905 PADGEPVEEA

-955 ATNDVTGTAV
+955 ANNDATGTAV
-965 YKCSLCGGTYNVT
+965 YKCSLCGDTHNVT

-984 TDKWTKVTVSDDCEH
+984 TDKWNKVTVSDDCEH

-1012 EITVNYEYTD
+1012 EITVNYKYTD

-1040 TFLTEPTDVGHD
+1040 TFLTEPTGVGHD

-1099 KIDVELDSLI
+1099 EIDVELDSLI

-1128 TPVVPAVPEDVTI
+1128 TPVVPAEPVEYTYDFSTLTGSETATDLNTVLGSTNVTFEGTLGTSGTDLRLAKGHLKFSADAGKVIVTLDNVKAGQTVELTIVGKSGSSGNPAELAIAATNATTTDTVPVVYAAGADYVTTT
-1141 SMEGVV
+1141 V
-1147 ISTSA
+1147 TYTA
-1152 TASTAVTMEG
+1152 TA
-1162 GKTPKIEGN
+1162 
-1171 YYIWNATEATLV
+1171 
-1183 TIGGDAQ
+1183 D
-1190 WKQDTGYIQADGKE
+1190 
-1204 RTISVDLTEYEG
+1204 
-1216 LNVKVTFNCGAKK
+1216 
-1229 NNPGISLQLK
+1229 
-1239 DQPDTA
+1239 
-1245 VALTDRTEAD
+1245 
-1255 EYTAEDI
+1255 
-1262 SFTVE
+1262 
-1267 GGSVVSFENTIQAVR
+1267 GSVVLTFNRNTSKTVQLQKLTV
-1282 FYSVTIEVVE
+1282 VVE

>member
-69 KGEQGPAGD
+69 KGEQGEQGPAGD
-78 DGDKGDQGEQGPAG
+78 DGDKGEQGEQGPAG
-92 VGIASVTWDETKQCL
+92 VGITSVTWDETKQCL
-107 VITYTDGKIEEV
+107 VITYTDGKTQEV
-119 KVEGLGGCECPE
+119 KVEGIGCDCPE
-131 PCEHEN
+131 PCEHES
-137 ISSWTLSESYEYD
+137 ISTWVLSESYEYD

-230 YTKNEN
+230 YTENEN

-251 PDCTAY
+251 PDCKAY

-298 TLTLPKLNDTD
+298 TLTLPKLNDKAYT
-309 YAKKQISNLENNCQL
+309 KEQISNLENNCQL
-324 DTDYT
+324 DTEYR
-329 YTYTMAAGTVTEID
+329 YTYTMAPGTVIEID
-343 GIKIEG
+343 GIKVEG
-349 KTTVEYTGTTAFTW
+349 KTTVEYTGTTAFTASW
-363 TSGPVTVKGGN
+363 IDEVEGGN

-381 GEEEPIEIDKD
+381 GEEEPIEIDEN
-392 GYAMIDADKGI
+392 GYAMVDAEKGI
-403 LWYPDMQVFGNITYT
+403 LWYPDMQVFGNITYN
-418 CKDTI
+418 CQETI
-423 NAGDGTETTGAVYF
+423 NAGDGTETVGAVYF

-451 GYHIV
+451 GYHTV
-456 GGKLVTYIY
+456 NNQLVTWIE
-465 DDNGDLNPL
+465 DDNGNINPL
-474 VTKHEATCSNAEYY
+474 VEYHEATCSNAAYY
-488 TVNCDEC
+488 TVDCDIC
-495 DKEVV
+495 GEVV
-500 VRGCGIEEHETNK
+500 VRGCGIAEHETNK

-526 VTITGADGQDIDP
+526 VTVTGADGQAIDP

-629 SDSGLANI
+629 SDSGLATI

-643 AAGKKQH
+643 AAGKEQH
-650 FEGNTIESN
+650 FVGNTIESN
-659 SPLASLLEFFGNV
+659 SPLASLLEHFGNI

-703 PTLNAEG
+703 PTLNAQG

-720 APTCTADGI
+720 APSCTQPGK
-729 ALCSVCGENFEYG
+729 ALCSVCNENFEYG

-761 TGDNFTLKFHCTKC
+761 TGNNFTLKFHCTKC
-775 EEYGTAEQPTTIEG
+775 DEYGTAEQPTTIEG

-796 KGYIEP
+796 KGYIDP

-807 CAQDLIINVNCPVD
+807 CAKDLIINVNCPVD
-821 LEEPEGDRIVAE
+821 LDEPEGDRIVAN
-833 GLNLGKLAH
+833 GLNLGKLSH
-842 HFKNGNVL
+842 HFENGDVL

-905 PDDGEPVVEA
+905 PADGEPVVEA
-915 SCTSPAV
+915 SCSTPAV
-922 YQCKDCQKYFY
+922 YQCKDCNKYFY
-933 GVDAGDAIVEHKYV
+933 GVDAADAILKHNYV
-947 LDAKASTP
+947 LDAEASTP
-955 ATNDVTGTAV
+955 ATDIDTGTAV

-1022 NGANLSG
+1022 NGADLSG

-1040 TFLTEPTDVGHD
+1040 TFLTTPTDVGHD
-1052 EYVEGKTL
+1052 EYVEGETL

-1099 KIDVELDSLI
+1099 EIDVELDSLI

-1128 TPVVPAVPEDVTI
+1128 TPVVPAEPVEYTYDFSEAV
-1141 SMEGVV
+1141 EN
-1147 ISTSA
+1147 ST
-1152 TASTAVTMEG
+1152 
-1162 GKTPKIEGN
+1162 TPIAEF
-1171 YYIWNATEATLV
+1171 L
-1183 TIGGDAQ
+1183 
-1190 WKQDTGYIQADGKE
+1190 
-1204 RTISVDLTEYEG
+1204 
-1216 LNVKVTFNCGAKK
+1216 
-1229 NNPGISLQLK
+1229 
-1239 DQPDTA
+1239 
-1245 VALTDRTEAD
+1245 EAD
-1255 EYTAEDI
+1255 
-1262 SFTVE
+1262 
-1267 GGSVVSFENTIQAVR
+1267 N
-1282 FYSVTIEVVE
+1282 VTIEGDLGNQLKYGKGHLKFSSDSGKLVITVEAKAGQTVTVTSSVKSGSSTKDVSGRYAVTNATTDDEQTISFEVGSSSSYVDFVAEYTVTADGNVVITIDRNECGATLQLASVKVVVE